1 MKQITNYGLIFE
13 RLVNKTKEYIV
24 NNGIQAMI
32 LGISGGIDST
42 VVAAICHEV
51 MVMTGIPLIG
61 RSLPTNFNK
70 EDETTAATLVGKAF
84 CTDFQTVH
92 IGDWC
97 NELSSDF
104 RLLEGEMTP
113 IAKGNIQAR
122 LRMMYLYNLASIHK
136 GIVMDTDN
144 LTENNLGYW
153 TLHGDVGD
161 FNPIGGLWKT
171 EIFNLAEWLIKEYQS
186 DSTILSHPDGIIHR
200 LNILEAVSKSLKLK
214 PTAGLGITNND
225 LEELGAESYEQVDYI
240 LQEILAWKWLANK
253 RGDFPES
260 IKEQREMFLDEQ
272 QMLDTPIEIILNI
285 TNRHFNSEFKRKKM
299 PIKIERDS
307 IL

>member
-1 MKQITNYGLIFE
+1 MKEITNYGLVFE
-13 RLVNKTKEYIV
+13 RLIQRTKEYII

-42 VVAAICHEV
+42 IVAAICYEV
-51 MVMTGIPLIG
+51 SKITGIPLIG

-70 EDETTAATLVGKAF
+70 KEETKAATLVGNAF

-97 NELSSDF
+97 KELSSDF
-104 RLLEGEMTP
+104 SLVEGEMTL

-122 LRMMYLYNLASIHK
+122 FRMMYLYNLASIHK

-171 EIFNLAEWLIKEYQS
+171 EIFKLAEYLDYYYS
-186 DSTILSHPDGIIHR
+186 NNHR
-200 LNILEAVSKSLKLK
+200 QKHAEALEASCKLK
-214 PTAGLGITNND
+214 PTAGLGITDCD
-225 LEELGAESYEQVDYI
+225 LEELGAQSYQQVDAI
-240 LQEILAWKWLANK
+240 LQEILAWKWLSNK

-272 QMLDTPIEIILNI
+272 QMLCYPIEVILNI
-285 TNRHFNSEFKRKKM
+285 TNRHFSSEFKRKKL

-307 IL
+307 LLV